1 MKNENIMCI
10 KYLIL
15 ELKQNKS
22 SAKPIN
28 DNKLQ
33 IKIIWD
39 ISLLP
44 LKVTNIIFVIKT
56 IKIKNIPPLFSF
68 VFLWDDLSL
77 GISLNIFP
85 INGIEYLIKKF
96 VKEKM
101 KIK

>member
-1 MKNENIMCI
+1 MKNENIICI

-15 ELKQNKS
+15 ELKKNKS
-22 SAKPIN
+22 SAKPIY

-33 IKIIWD
+33 INIIWD

-44 LKVTNIIFVIKT
+44 LKKTNIKFEIKT

-96 VKEKM
+96 VKKTM
-101 KIK
+101 KKK